1 MNAKSFH
8 VSVQGASHI
17 KKNKECQDASLS
29 YYDEDCV
36 IAIVCDGHGGD
47 DYMRSAYGSQFGVKV
62 AEENIKNF
70 IKNINAD
77 ELRQNHR
84 VLIKQLEASII
95 NDWNESIYA
104 HFEQN
109 PFTETELEVVSEKAR
124 KKYLDNNR
132 IESAYGTTMIAVG
145 MTKEFW
151 IGLQIGDGKCV
162 AVNPEGK
169 FLQPI
174 PWDNK
179 CFLNATT
186 SICDSHAIDNF
197 RYFYSEKL
205 PIAVFVGTDG
215 IDDCFKN
222 DEQLNNL
229 YKTVL
234 YSFMTTDF
242 DVAVNDLSEYLPR
255 LSAKGSGDDVS
266 VAVMIDFD
274 RIRDIDEVRE
284 FDEEKEKAKVEELR
298 KVEMQKEEE
307 ERKRVDIEHGI
318 DNKTVVKENESNT
331 TEDIKCK
338 VCGAVIDK
346 GAAYCCKCGAKI
358 ETEATTDTTVVADE
372 IDKAEVIEGEKTIV
386 AESKET
392 TAYDEECIV
401 VTEQGIPN
409 AEENTEGIIT
419 EHLVANNSTDEV
431 VEEPI
436 DTETIEVV
444 SDEDVV
450 IDETSQD

>member
-307 ERKRVDIEHGI
+307 EHKRVDIEHGI